1 MCTTQLDR
9 CDAPVSQ
16 RKGENGPLT
25 STKRFPAAAEHH
37 HHLLLLQVIVV
48 VVVVCINWKSCG
60 HAPSF
65 RRYSCGILDR
75 RTEDYFLIY
84 SSICTP
90 SESDTDRFLVAFSYR
105 TPNAAVSGQ
114 GKGFC

>member
-48 VVVVCINWKSCG
+48 VV
-60 HAPSF
+60 
-65 RRYSCGILDR
+65 DR
-75 RTEDYFLIY
+75 PRLPLPQLVP
-84 SSICTP
+84 TP
-90 SESDTDRFLVAFSYR
+90 MLPR
-105 TPNAAVSGQ
+105 TPVLLLLLPWLLEPWFYPFFQRQS
-114 GKGFC
+114 